1 MICTGIYVKSGSRTI
16 YLVDPKAR
24 QRYAKEMTPK
34 QREKFAKFYARKVLE
49 AKEYQLWFN
58 RMLMK

>member
-16 YLVDPKAR
+16 YLDDPKAR
-24 QRYAKEMTPK
+24 QRYAKDMTPK

>member
-1 MICTGIYVKSGSRTI
+1 MICTGITVKSGGRTI
-16 YLVDPKAR
+16 YLDDPKAR
-24 QRYAKEMTPK
+24 QRYAEDMRPK
-34 QREKFAKFYARKVLE
+34 DREKFAKFYLRKVLE